1 MKKLLPIV
9 IALFSIC
16 GLAQAPNGFNYQASV
31 RDANGDLVT
40 EQSVSFKFHIIQG
53 TQTAAPTYTETHA
66 TNTDDLGQVSVVVGQ
81 GNATSGTF
89 SSIDWSLGSY
99 FLKIEVELSAGSG
112 YVDLGTTQF
121 MSVPYALYA
130 QNAGGSLPQGTSS
143 GDTLKWNASSNSWEV
158 SSSSLSPIVISTISN
173 NPYLTYDYIQNYIL
187 LNGIGYNIQSDGGNT
202 INSKGIVYGTSSD
215 PRVENDTVVDDG
227 PGIGD
232 SNLSQI
238 ILEEETLYYYR
249 AFATNSNGTFYGDT
263 YVYVAPEFIDID
275 NDNDG
280 VYNENDYCPNSL
292 PGDEVT
298 QYGCTIAEQ
307 QGEVIYLAENGVT
320 VKCKPWAVV
329 GNVYNLNGIDYW
341 IVDDSNFN
349 PVANFNMCT
358 SKVTNMAYKFQNN
371 ANPYEGIDISSWDT
385 SSVTNMSYMFKSN
398 SVFNQDISSWDTS
411 SVTNMRDM
419 FAWNSGFNQD
429 ISSWDTSSVTNMTN
443 MFYYSSF
450 NSNLSGWVLAQN
462 VVNMFANSSFN
473 NSSASSWDTSSVT
486 SMYGMF
492 SGTNTLF
499 NQDISSWDTSSV
511 TNMSNMFSV
520 NSVFNQDISSWD
532 TSSVTN
538 MTNMFYFNDV
548 FNQDISSWDTSS
560 VNTMEGMFRGNSA
573 FNRDI
578 GDWDTRSVTN
588 MRYMF
593 LTSVFNQDIGNWNVS
608 NVVNMRQMFQDNL
621 VFNQDLS
628 SWNVINVSD
637 SYNFDENT
645 PQWTLPKPIF

>member
-1 MKKLLPIV
+1 MKKLLPVV

-31 RDANGDLVT
+31 RDANGALVT
-40 EQSVSFKFHIIQG
+40 EQSVSFKFHIVQG

-66 TNTDDLGQVSVVVGQ
+66 TNTDDLGQVSVVIGQ

-130 QNAGGSLPQGTSS
+130 QNAGGSLPQGTNN

-202 INSKGIVYGTSSD
+202 INSKGIVIGTSSN

-227 PGIGD
+227 PGIGE
-232 SNLSQI
+232 SNQI
-238 ILEEETLYYYR
+238 QIPLEEETLYYYR
-249 AFATNSNGTFYGDT
+249 AFATNSNGTFYGNT
-263 YVYVAPEFIDID
+263 YVYQTPEFIDID

-358 SKVTNMAYKFQNN
+358 TKVTTMEN
-371 ANPYEGIDISSWDT
+371 AFYNKNPYEGIDISSWDT
-385 SSVTNMSYMFKSN
+385 SNVTDMSNMFLNNSMFQQDISSWDTSSVTVMDGMFRNSAFNQDISSWDTSSVINMGTMFYASAFNQDISSWDTSSVRYMSSMFGFSAFNQDISSWDTSSVSHMNNMFGNNSVFNQDIGSWDTSSVTDMSYMFYNN

-411 SVTNMRDM
+411 SVTYMN
-419 FAWNSGFNQD
+419 
-429 ISSWDTSSVTNMTN
+429 N
-443 MFYYSSF
+443 MFY
-450 NSNLSGWVLAQN
+450 N
-462 VVNMFANSSFN
+462 
-473 NSSASSWDTSSVT
+473 
-486 SMYGMF
+486 
-492 SGTNTLF
+492 
-499 NQDISSWDTSSV
+499 
-511 TNMSNMFSV
+511 
-520 NSVFNQDISSWD
+520 NSVFNQDISSWN
-532 TSSVTN
+532 TSSVTLMN
-538 MTNMFYFNDV
+538 NMFQN
-548 FNQDISSWDTSS
+548 
-560 VNTMEGMFRGNSA
+560 NSA
-573 FNRDI
+573 
-578 GDWDTRSVTN
+578 
-588 MRYMF
+588 
-593 LTSVFNQDIGNWNVS
+593 FNQDIGDWNVS
-608 NVVNMRQMFQDNL
+608 NVTYMREMFRDSSM
-621 VFNQDLS
+621 FNQDLS
-628 SWNVINVSD
+628 SWNVINVTD
-637 SYNFDENT
+637 SHNFDYNT

>member
-1 MKKLLPIV
+1 MKSIVHIV
-9 IALFSIC
+9 ITLFC
-16 GLAQAPNGFNYQASV
+16 VCVYAQAPSGFNYQASV
-31 RDANGDLVT
+31 RDGSGSLVVS
-40 EQSVSFKFHIIQG
+40 QSVSFKFHIIQG

-66 TNTDDLGQVSVVVGQ
+66 TNTDDLGQVSVVIGQ

-130 QNAGGSLPQGTSS
+130 QNAGGSLPQGTSN
-143 GDTLKWNASSNSWEV
+143 GDTLKWNASTSSWEV
-158 SSSSLSPIVISTISN
+158 SSSSLSPIIISTSSSN
-173 NPYLTYDYIQNYIL
+173 TYLTNDYINNKFL
-187 LNGIGYNIQSDGGNT
+187 LNGIGYNIESDGGNT

-215 PRVENDTVVDDG
+215 PRVENDTFVDDG

-232 SNLSQI
+232 SNLIQI
-238 ILEEETLYYYR
+238 ILDEETLYYYR

-263 YVYVAPEFIDID
+263 YVYGTSEFINID

-280 VYNENDYCPNSL
+280 VSNDDDYCPNSL

-358 SKVTNMAYKFQNN
+358 SKVTNMESKFQNN
-371 ANPYEGIDISSWDT
+371 ANPYGGIDISSWDT
-385 SSVTNMSYMFKSN
+385 SNVTNMSSMFHS
-398 SVFNQDISSWDTS
+398 
-411 SVTNMRDM
+411 
-419 FAWNSGFNQD
+419 NSGFNQD
-429 ISSWDTSSVTNMTN
+429 ISSWDTSSVTNMEW
-443 MFYYSSF
+443 MFHS
-450 NSNLSGWVLAQN
+450 NSG
-462 VVNMFANSSFN
+462 
-473 NSSASSWDTSSVT
+473 
-486 SMYGMF
+486 
-492 SGTNTLF
+492 F

-511 TNMSNMFSV
+511 TNMRAMFYNSSFNSNLTGWVLAPDVYAMFKNSSFNNSSASSWDTSNVTNMSSMFSE
-520 NSVFNQDISSWD
+520 NTVFNQDISSWD
-532 TSSVTN
+532 TSNVTN
-538 MTNMFYFNDV
+538 MGAMFSTNAV
-548 FNQDISSWDTSS
+548 FNQDISSWDTSNVTNMS
-560 VNTMEGMFRGNSA
+560 YMFNSNSA
-573 FNRDI
+573 FNQDI
-578 GDWDTRSVTN
+578 GDWDTRNVTS
-588 MRYMF
+588 MRAMF
-593 LTSVFNQDIGNWNVS
+593 YGNSAFNQDIGNWNVS
-608 NVVNMRQMFQDNL
+608 NVVNMREMFVNNSM
-621 VFNQDLS
+621 FNQDLS
-628 SWNVINVSD
+628 SWNVINVTD
-637 SYNFDENT
+637 EYRFDHNT